1 MLAATPIKNP
11 WNKTRRMSSEQTAV
25 ARPQTMTGPLG
36 APSHVLIDLDAL
48 SANWRLLRDMAQVGA
63 SHAVDCAAAVKADAY
78 GLGLGQVA
86 PVLAAA
92 GCTRF
97 FVAHAGEAL
106 ELRSLLP
113 DPAIHI
119 HLLHGPMGDE
129 TGALAE
135 SAITP
140 VLNDLGQIAR
150 WQAEARRLGRPLP
163 AIVHLDTGMN
173 RLGLPDQETAR
184 LAEDPARLDG
194 ISLACIMSHLATA
207 DEPERPE
214 VQQQLERFR
223 ALTARLPRAPLSLA
237 NSGGIALGPEFAFD
251 IVRPGIALYGG
262 RPAARG
268 ANPMAE
274 VVRLRGGILQVREI
288 DAPGA
293 VGYGAS
299 HSVTPGSRIATVA
312 VGYADGLPR
321 AAGRPRMAL
330 LDGWQVPIIGRVSMD
345 LITLDVTTVPAA
357 IARPGAMVDLIGG
370 GLCLDEAAEAA
381 GTISYELLTGLGNRY
396 ARHYVG
402 GA

>member
-1 MLAATPIKNP
+1 
-11 WNKTRRMSSEQTAV
+11 MSSDQTALG
-25 ARPQTMTGPLG
+25 RPEIVTGPLG

-48 SANWRLLRDMAQVGA
+48 CANWRLLRDMAQTGA
-63 SHAVDCAAAVKADAY
+63 PHPVECAAAVKADAY
-78 GLGLGQVA
+78 GLGLGRVA
-86 PVLAAA
+86 PALAAA

-106 ELRSLLP
+106 ELRRLLP
-113 DPAIHI
+113 DHAIRI

-129 TGALAE
+129 TGALAQGG
-135 SAITP
+135 ITP

-150 WQAEARRLGRPLP
+150 WQAEAHRLGRPLA
-163 AIVHLDTGMN
+163 AIVHVDTGMN
-173 RLGLPDQETAR
+173 RLGLPDRETAR
-184 LAEDPARLDG
+184 LIEDPTCLNGIALD
-194 ISLACIMSHLATA
+194 CIMSHMATA
-207 DEPERPE
+207 DEPSRPE
-214 VQQQLERFR
+214 AHRQLAHFR
-223 ALTARLPRAPLSLA
+223 SLTARLPKAPLSLA
-237 NSGGIALGPEFAFD
+237 NSGGIALGPDFVFD

-262 RPAARG
+262 RPAATG

-299 HSVTPGSRIATVA
+299 QSVTAGSRIATVA

-321 AAGRPRMAL
+321 AAGRPRMAML
-330 LDGWQVPIIGRVSMD
+330 NGWQVPIIGRVSMD
-345 LITLDVTTVPAA
+345 LITLDVTNVPGDL
-357 IARPGAMVDLIGG
+357 ARPGAMVDLIGG
-370 GLCLDEAAEAA
+370 GLCLDDVAGAA